1 MSQPAA
7 VFIMMSNYF
16 HDVATAMIMASSVAM
31 WIILKIY
38 EDSSKPDART
48 FLVHLYQGISK
59 MVIISWVW
67 IVSAGLL
74 RFITFNAYEWPNAVE
89 KHQEYGLMVKYVIAL
104 AMMAGGAWLWVIVAK
119 RMKAITAVSV
129 KK

>member
-1 MSQPAA
+1 MSRSAA

-31 WIILKIY
+31 WVILKIY
-38 EDSSKPDART
+38 EDSTKPDDRA
-48 FLVHLYQGISK
+48 FLVHLYQDISK
-59 MVIISWVW
+59 VVIVSWVW

-74 RFITFNAYEWPNAVE
+74 RFITFNTYEWPNAVE
-89 KHQEYGLMVKYVIAL
+89 KHQEHGLMVKYVIAL
-104 AMMAGGAWLWVIVAK
+104 AMMAGGAWLWVMVAK
-119 RMKAITAVSV
+119 RMRALTAVSV